1 MRATILNSFNLFP
14 SNLIWVDRTDAEGT
28 GQNLQILK
36 GVRGTPEYQIV
47 VKGCFL
53 K

>member
-28 GQNLQILK
+28 RQNLQILERF
-36 GVRGTPEYQIV
+36 RGTPEHQIV
-47 VKGCFL
+47 VRGCSL